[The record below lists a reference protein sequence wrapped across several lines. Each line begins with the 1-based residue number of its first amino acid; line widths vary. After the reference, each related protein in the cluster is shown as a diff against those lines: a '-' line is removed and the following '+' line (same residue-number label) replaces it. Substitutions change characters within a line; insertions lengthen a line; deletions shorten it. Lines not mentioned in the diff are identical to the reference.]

1 MQVLD
6 ECEVRVNATC
16 VSQPVDRYDWV
27 LDVNDRF
34 DRVTVND
41 GPATFVHE
49 WDEDDCDEDGATIQ
63 FSLTVHRGAATS
75 SANKSLFVPGEDDL
89 KEPPLNRLL
98 SLRMTAL
105 LELPSSRERGRAQI
119 QLDGVAVPPAVSPG
133 EPLELR
139 VDAAAGTRELG
150 AVVMGG
156 RGEPGLL
163 RIDLS
168 STIEVVP
175 GSLRATAGSVM
186 TQGSRNIAFRL
197 AGHPGERVR
206 FTFELR

>member
-1 MQVLD
+1 VLSD
-6 ECEVRVNATC
+6 CEVRVNATC

-27 LDVNDRF
+27 LDTEDEF
-34 DRVTVND
+34 DRVTVSD
-41 GPATFVHE
+41 GPATFEHT
-49 WDEDDCDEDGATIQ
+49 WDDDDCKDGSTIG

-75 SANKSLFVPGEDDL
+75 SATKSLFVPGEDDL
-89 KEPPLNRLL
+89 KAPAAQPLR
-98 SLRMTAL
+98 SLRMTTV
-105 LELPSSRERGRAQI
+105 LELPSSGERGRAQI
-119 QLDGVAVPPAVSPG
+119 QLDGVAVSPAVWSG
-133 EPLELR
+133 EPVELR
-139 VDAAAGTRELG
+139 VDAAAGTREVA

-168 STIEVVP
+168 SALEVVP
-175 GSLRATAGSVM
+175 GSLRASEGSVL
-186 TQGSRNIAFRL
+186 TQGPRTLVFRL